1 MQRSPAHLYWLYT
14 YACLPDVVCSTDFLS
29 VLGSAFGRSSV
40 SVGLESLVI
49 DGTLLPPPRS
59 SPRCD
64 VGGRMPWANVSP
76 EMGGENCQ
84 GNSLEK
90 QEWPAEV
97 TSAGVM
103 KARSQEDV
111 SFRRHSGIGDRAYNH
126 RICGHNDH
134 N

>member
-1 MQRSPAHLYWLYT
+1 M
-14 YACLPDVVCSTDFLS
+14 VCSTDFLS

-111 SFRRHSGIGDRAYNH
+111 SFRRHSGTGDRAYNH